1 MTCRDLLWLFKVRQT
16 HDKKKQKKRELEKI
30 YILIRAFLSE
40 NVFQDLNLLDKTL
53 TTARVMEMVTAD
65 RPDPQNFS
73 SFLYV
78 KVDLHHLSH
87 CPVHGAFFRIGFFH
101 PLFRL
106 RSTSILPLPQ
116 LSFLEF
122 FEILLGCAQVKRLS
136 SRELKE
142 RQTPSTP
149 KAESI
154 EDSSTLTDSR
164 FPSVRASVFL
174 TTRVNI
180 TPHHVAS
187 CADVTRYPVYHYF

>member
-16 HDKKKQKKRELEKI
+16 HRKKLKTELEKI

-40 NVFQDLNLLDKTL
+40 NVFQDLKLLDKTL

-78 KVDLHHLSH
+78 KVDLRHLSH

-149 KAESI
+149 KAESS

-174 TTRVNI
+174 ATRVNI

-187 CADVTRYPVYHYF
+187 CADFTRYPVYHYF